1 MRYEVGFESIPASN
15 SNAGLTPGEATA
27 AADMDGDHTSVKAT
41 KLTERHQERDR
52 DIQGVGMAET
62 QGVLAGLTTKAK
74 IGLVVVSAS
83 TVSELRYPKVAPEVG
98 FFTSRM
104 MLGGVGLEALL
115 EMEGNSS
122 RAVQEL
128 ASAGVDS
135 IAYCCT
141 VSGAQRGMEKDRE
154 FCEDME
160 REYGAPT
167 TSTMLAAA
175 EALRHL
181 GIGRVVL
188 TSPYP
193 HSYHEAESRYLAEAG
208 IETVAEAGM
217 GFEAASE
224 FAAVAPEEIYRF
236 ALEAWRESSEE
247 ADGLFISCMNFD
259 AMTVAQALEDVIG
272 KPVVTSHSATLWRA
286 LALAGVDEPVHGYG
300 RLLAE
305 RRECRVASVV

>member
-1 MRYEVGFESIPASN
+1 MNATN
-15 SNAGLTPGEATA
+15 STLEP
-27 AADMDGDHTSVKAT
+27 
-41 KLTERHQERDR
+41 
-52 DIQGVGMAET
+52 
-62 QGVLAGLTTKAK
+62 LTTKAK

-83 TVSELRYPKVAPEVG
+83 TVSELRYPRAVPEVG
-98 FFTSRM
+98 FLASRM
-104 MLGGVGLEALL
+104 MLGGDQGLEALL
-115 EMEGNSS
+115 EMEQNSS

-141 VSGAQRGMEKDRE
+141 VSGAQRGLEKDRE
-154 FCEDME
+154 FCDDME
-160 REYGAPT
+160 HQWGAPI

-175 EALRHL
+175 EALQHL
-181 GIGRVVL
+181 GIHRVVL

-208 IETVAEAGM
+208 IETVASHGM
-217 GFEAASE
+217 GLRTAAE
-224 FAAVAPEEIYRF
+224 FAAVPPEEIYRF
-236 ALEAWRESSEE
+236 ALDAWRESGDR

-259 AMTVAQALEDVIG
+259 AMAAAQALEEAIG

-305 RRECRVASVV
+305 PREHRATAMA

>member
-1 MRYEVGFESIPASN
+1 MT
-15 SNAGLTPGEATA
+15 GLSAAKCSGWHRQDGLFVEATE
-27 AADMDGDHTSVKAT
+27 ADWAP
-41 KLTERHQERDR
+41 QEAR
-52 DIQGVGMAET
+52 QGYEGVGMADT
-62 QGVLAGLTTKAK
+62 KGVLAGLTTKAK

-83 TVSELRYPKVAPEVG
+83 TVSELRYPKVAPDVG

-128 ASAGVDS
+128 ATAGVDS

-141 VSGAQRGMEKDRE
+141 VSGAQRGLVKDRE

-160 REYGAPT
+160 RDYGAPT

-175 EALRHL
+175 EALQHL
-181 GIGRVVL
+181 GIRRVVL

-208 IETVAEAGM
+208 VETVGEAGM
-217 GFEAASE
+217 GFEAAAE

-236 ALEAWRESSEE
+236 ALEAWRGSEE
-247 ADGLFISCMNFD
+247 DADGLFISCMNFD
-259 AMTVAQALEDVIG
+259 AMAVAQALEDAIG

-305 RRECRVASVV
+305 RRECRVESVA